1 MQEIWKDVPN
11 FEGIYQV
18 SNLGNVKSLSR
29 CIIHR
34 GNVSHIKGKI
44 MKPFINRGGYK
55 CIKLSKNQ
63 KYYPLKVHR
72 LVALAFIPNPNNY
85 ECVNHKDENKQNNT
99 VSNLEWCTK
108 KYNNEYGSKALWKR
122 KVYKYNLNGVFL
134 DSYESVVEASKAN
147 KIPISSIRST
157 CDGNGITTHGLIF
170 VFDKNDISNRLEQL
184 RKSSPIGV
192 AVYDSNKKLIEKFDC
207 ISDACLKYNV
217 SKTSIHRCCKHQ
229 FKKCKGYY
237 WEYY

>member
-34 GNVSHIKGKI
+34 GNVSHINEKI

-63 KYYPLKVHR
+63 KYYPIKVHR

-85 ECVNHKDENKQNNT
+85 EFVNHKDENKQNNI

-122 KVYKYNLNGVFL
+122 KVYKYDLSGTFL
-134 DSYESVVEASKAN
+134 DSYESVVDASKAN
-147 KIPISSIRST
+147 KIPVSSIRST
-157 CDGNGITTHGLIF
+157 CNGSRITTHGFIF
-170 VFDKNDISNRLEQL
+170 VFNKSDILKQLNKLE
-184 RKSSPIGV
+184 KSKPIGV
-192 AVYDSNKKLIEKFDC
+192 AVYDLSGNLIEKFNC
-207 ISDACLKYNV
+207 ISDACKEYNV
-217 SKTSIHRCCKHQ
+217 TKSSIHRCCKHQ
-229 FKKCKGYY
+229 SKQCKGYY
-237 WEYY
+237 WEYC